1 MSAAPGLEPVTS
13 RVRRR
18 PPLALVPAARPAPRG
33 PLRRSP
39 FVAVVVSLLAAGL
52 LGLLVLNTALA
63 QDAFR
68 LHTLKQ
74 ESRALEDREEALR
87 REVEAGQ
94 SPQELAGR
102 AAELGMVPAGPPA
115 FLRLSDGAVLGSATP
130 AEVPGDPEAAV
141 QAPADEGTPADAED
155 EGTAAEDTADE
166 ATTSDAADDPD
177 QESSTDAP
185 ADGEADDQ

>member
-1 MSAAPGLEPVTS
+1 MSAAPGLEPVPN
-13 RVRRR
+13 RVRPRR
-18 PPLALVPAARPAPRG
+18 QPNLALVPASRPAAHA

-74 ESRALEDREEALR
+74 DSRALEDREEELR
-87 REVEAGQ
+87 REVEALQ
-94 SPQELAGR
+94 SPAELADR

-115 FLRLSDGAVLGSATP
+115 FLRLSDGAVLGSTAP
-130 AEVPGDPEAAV
+130 AEAPVDPEAAT
-141 QAPADEGTPADAED
+141 QAPTDEAPAEDAAADA
-155 EGTAAEDTADE
+155 
-166 ATTSDAADDPD
+166 AADGAGEGED
-177 QESSTDAP
+177 Q
-185 ADGEADDQ
+185 

>member
-1 MSAAPGLEPVTS
+1 MSAAPGLEPVAP
-13 RVRRR
+13 RVRRPRR

-33 PLRRSP
+33 AVRRSP

-87 REVEAGQ
+87 REVEALR
-94 SPQELAGR
+94 SAQELAGR
-102 AAELGMVPAGPPA
+102 ATELGMVPAGPPA
-115 FLRLSDGAVLGSATP
+115 FLRLSDGKVLGSTTP
-130 AEVPGDPEAAV
+130 AEVPELAPQDAD
-141 QAPADEGTPADAED
+141 APAEPQTEAPAED
-155 EGTAAEDTADE
+155 EAADDDDDG
-166 ATTSDAADDPD
+166 DAADADATA
-177 QESSTDAP
+177 EVTTDAP
-185 ADGEADDQ
+185 AEDQ

>member
-1 MSAAPGLEPVTS
+1 MSAAPGLEPVAG
-13 RVRRR
+13 RVRTRRR

-87 REVEAGQ
+87 REVEALR

-115 FLRLSDGAVLGSATP
+115 FLRLSDGAVLGSTTP
-130 AEVPGDPEAAV
+130 AEAPGEAGAPGEAEVPGEAE
-141 QAPADEGTPADAED
+141 APADVPDETAADAR
-155 EGTAAEDTADE
+155 T
-166 ATTSDAADDPD
+166 
-177 QESSTDAP
+177 
-185 ADGEADDQ
+185 DGEGEDQ

>member
-1 MSAAPGLEPVTS
+1 VSAAPGLEPVPG
-13 RVRRR
+13 RVRTRRR
-18 PPLALVPAARPAPRG
+18 PPLALVPAARPAARG

-87 REVEAGQ
+87 REVEALQ
-94 SPQELAGR
+94 SPQEIAGR

-130 AEVPGDPEAAV
+130 AEEPVDPEAAADV
-141 QAPADEGTPADAED
+141 PADVPD
-155 EGTAAEDTADE
+155 E
-166 ATTSDAADDPD
+166 
-177 QESSTDAP
+177 AP
-185 ADGEADDQ
+185 ADGEGEGQ

>member
-18 PPLALVPAARPAPRG
+18 PPLALVPAARPAARG

-74 ESRALEDREEALR
+74 DSRALEDREEALR
-87 REVEAGQ
+87 REVEALR

-102 AAELGMVPAGPPA
+102 ATELGMVPAGPPA

-130 AEVPGDPEAAV
+130 AEAPVDPEVAAAEAAAADEAAA
-141 QAPADEGTPADAED
+141 QTTEEAPADDALAD
-155 EGTAAEDTADE
+155 
-166 ATTSDAADDPD
+166 
-177 QESSTDAP
+177 DAP
-185 ADGEADDQ
+185 ADGEGEDQ

>member
-1 MSAAPGLEPVTS
+1 VSAAPGLEPVVP
-13 RVRRR
+13 RVRARRR
-18 PPLALVPAARPAPRG
+18 PPLALVPAARPAARG

-87 REVEAGQ
+87 REVEALQ

-115 FLRLSDGAVLGSATP
+115 FLRLSDGKVLGSATP
-130 AEVPGDPEAAV
+130 AEAPGDPEAAV
-141 QAPADEGTPADAED
+141 QAPVDEAPAEDAPAGEAPADGAPA
-155 EGTAAEDTADE
+155 G
-166 ATTSDAADDPD
+166 
-177 QESSTDAP
+177 DAP
-185 ADGEADDQ
+185 ADGEGEDQ

>member
-1 MSAAPGLEPVTS
+1 VSAAPGLEPVAG
-13 RVRRR
+13 RVRQRRR

-87 REVEAGQ
+87 REVEAAQ

-102 AAELGMVPAGPPA
+102 ATELGMVPAGPPA
-115 FLRLSDGAVLGSATP
+115 FLRLADGAVLGSTAP
-130 AEVPGDPEAAV
+130 AEAPVDPEAA
-141 QAPADEGTPADAED
+141 AEGTPAEETPAEETPAEETPAEETPAEETADAE
-155 EGTAAEDTADE
+155 G
-166 ATTSDAADDPD
+166 
-177 QESSTDAP
+177 
-185 ADGEADDQ
+185 DGQ

>member
-1 MSAAPGLEPVTS
+1 MSAAPGLEPVAP
-13 RVRRR
+13 RVRARRR
-18 PPLALVPAARPAPRG
+18 PPLALVPPARPAARG
-33 PLRRSP
+33 AVRRSP
-39 FVAVVVSLLAAGL
+39 FVAVVVSLLGAGL

-87 REVEAGQ
+87 REVAALQ

-115 FLRLSDGAVLGSATP
+115 FLRLSDGAVLGATTP
-130 AEVPGDPEAAV
+130 AEAPVDGEAAAEAPATAEEAPV
-141 QAPADEGTPADAED
+141 ETAEETPADETPAGETPAE
-155 EGTAAEDTADE
+155 
-166 ATTSDAADDPD
+166 
-177 QESSTDAP
+177 AP
-185 ADGEADDQ
+185 SDGEGEGQ

>member
-13 RVRRR
+13 RVRPRR
-18 PPLALVPAARPAPRG
+18 QAPNLALVPAARAAARG

-87 REVEAGQ
+87 REVEALQ
-94 SPQELAGR
+94 SPSELAGR

-115 FLRLSDGAVLGSATP
+115 FLRLSDGAVLGSTTP
-130 AEVPGDPEAAV
+130 AEVPVDPGAAAQAQTEESPAEEAA
-141 QAPADEGTPADAED
+141 AEETPAEETPAED
-155 EGTAAEDTADE
+155 PSG
-166 ATTSDAADDPD
+166 DAAGEGED
-177 QESSTDAP
+177 Q
-185 ADGEADDQ
+185 

>member
-13 RVRRR
+13 RVRARR
-18 PPLALVPAARPAPRG
+18 QPPLALVPSARPASRG

-87 REVEAGQ
+87 REVEALR

-102 AAELGMVPAGPPA
+102 AAGLGMVPAGPPA
-115 FLRLSDGAVLGSATP
+115 FLRLSDGAVLGSTTP
-130 AEVPGDPEAAV
+130 AEVPGEPEAAP
-141 QAPADEGTPADAED
+141 PAAADAEAP
-155 EGTAAEDTADE
+155 EPAPEDASDDAPE
-166 ATTSDAADDPD
+166 DAA
-177 QESSTDAP
+177 AP
-185 ADGEADDQ
+185 VDGEAEDQ

>member
-1 MSAAPGLEPVTS
+1 MSAAPGLEPVAG
-13 RVRRR
+13 RVRPRRR
-18 PPLALVPAARPAPRG
+18 PPLALVAAARPAARG

-87 REVEAGQ
+87 RAVEALQ
-94 SPQELAGR
+94 SPQELARR
-102 AAELGMVPAGPPA
+102 AAGLGMVPAGPPA
-115 FLRLSDGAVLGSATP
+115 FLRLSDGAVLGSTTP
-130 AEVPGDPEAAV
+130 AQVPADDKAAA
-141 QAPADEGTPADAED
+141 QAPADV
-155 EGTAAEDTADE
+155 E
-166 ATTSDAADDPD
+166 AS
-177 QESSTDAP
+177 DAP
-185 ADGEADDQ
+185 ADGEE